1 MLKMLG
7 VGGDTER
14 MTDPVLGRLPGGGDM
29 EMVHVTGENGSW
41 KVRTKVILSRKDSLG
56 KARWWD
62 TV

>member
-1 MLKMLG
+1 
-7 VGGDTER
+7 
-14 MTDPVLGRLPGGGDM
+14 MTDPALGRLPGGGDM
-29 EMVHVTGENGSW
+29 DMVHVTGEKGGW